1 MDFGRL
7 GPYAPSTYLL
17 LNLYIDRNVSIL
29 KVILRKSEKI
39 FQAVFGRKKF
49 DFFPKSPYV
58 FSPRRRYNS
67 QRAGGKSEKQDAFG
81 QALRSRSTD
90 GLGAMAAQSVQTHV
104 ARWKGFRR
112 SNEKEI

>member
-39 FQAVFGRKKF
+39 FQTVSEQKILY
-49 DFFPKSPYV
+49 FFKTILMFFAPP
-58 FSPRRRYNS
+58 P
-67 QRAGGKSEKQDAFG
+67 
-81 QALRSRSTD
+81 
-90 GLGAMAAQSVQTHV
+90 
-104 ARWKGFRR
+104 
-112 SNEKEI
+112 I

>member
-39 FQAVFGRKKF
+39 FQMVSEQKILY
-49 DFFPKSPYV
+49 FF
-58 FSPRRRYNS
+58 
-67 QRAGGKSEKQDAFG
+67 
-81 QALRSRSTD
+81 
-90 GLGAMAAQSVQTHV
+90 
-104 ARWKGFRR
+104 
-112 SNEKEI
+112 